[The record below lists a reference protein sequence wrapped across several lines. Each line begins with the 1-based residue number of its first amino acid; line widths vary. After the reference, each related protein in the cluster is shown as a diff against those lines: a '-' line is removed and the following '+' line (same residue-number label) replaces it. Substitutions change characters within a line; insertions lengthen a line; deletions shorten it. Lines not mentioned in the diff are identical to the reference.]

1 MIKKILLIA
10 LFAISTMQ
18 VFSQNNALNFDGTDD
33 YVTFPE
39 IGTQMNSFTYEAW
52 IKPKKIFDQQ
62 ILGYPPLYLF
72 STDEQAEGS
81 ISIQISQENFCLEI
95 KGSAEGMTFMNDS
108 PIVYDVWQH
117 VAVTCDV
124 AAKKITYYYNGK
136 EQDIW
141 DLDYP
146 PYIPPINL
154 TSASSR
160 SEEGKNP
167 YAGTVDEIRI
177 WNKVRTS
184 AEIKSS
190 MCTELTGTESGLVA
204 YYQFNQGVANGEN
217 TTINT
222 LNDKTSNHFD
232 GTLHNFGL
240 NATATSNWVNGFVI
254 PKVPGTP
261 TAVSAEAGNKQVI
274 VNFTAPSSD
283 GGSPI
288 NDYTVTYN
296 PGGIKVTGR
305 TSPVVISGLTPGQSY
320 TFTVTAN
327 NNMGGGVPSAATAAV
342 KPYQVPTITSFAP
355 NNGPV
360 GTEVTI
366 TGTGFNPNAAYNLV
380 YFAAQKVAVS
390 KATATSLTVTV
401 PAGVGSTLPLSVSA
415 GGYSATSSGCNT
427 PYFHVTNTPTL
438 ELNYANIYQIAYL
451 TNESCISLAD
461 FSNDGKPDIAITNPT
476 DNRIYIG
483 LGVTGYGFKYNSL
496 DCGVGGRPTG
506 IVSSDFNNDGKIDLA
521 SSLYGSVGVFLG
533 NGNGTFS
540 AKKEYSVVGS
550 LPRAIAVGDL
560 NGDGKSDLIAGN
572 TSFPG
577 TSIDIFIGN
586 GDGTFKTGI
595 SRGIEGPPAAI
606 AVGDLNRDNKDDI
619 VVCGSSTWGG
629 GSYVNIF
636 YGKDILNSVIDKKIY
651 VGTNVSSVLVCDLNR
666 DGKLDIVFLDTGNN
680 TLSILQ
686 GNGDGTFMPKMDID
700 AGSNAVSVSE
710 GDFDGDGKPNLMVL
724 HSNGDESVATIWGRN
739 DDGTVTSGKTLEA
752 YSTSQSKAI
761 VGDFNFDGRADFFIT
776 AQGYSGADTYT
787 NIQSPIVAT
796 HEVTGITST
805 SASVRGEIVSF
816 NNALT
821 TLQANEHGVVY
832 STEANPTIESK
843 KLNLGRKNQIGSFT
857 ANIPNLTP
865 GTKYYAKAYAGTY
878 ISAKYYIS
886 YGKEVSFTTLAAAPN
901 APTEVSAKAGN
912 AKAVVSFTA
921 PYDNGSPLTGYSVTS
936 IPEGITT
943 TGLASPITV
952 SGLTNGTS
960 YTFTVTATNL
970 LGTSMPSV
978 PSNAVTPMVDT
989 EKPVINQMPENISV
1003 SVEAGKTYA
1012 TVSWTEP
1019 TATDNVGVTQ
1029 LTADY
1034 KSGAQFPAGTTT
1046 VTYTAID
1053 EDQNIAT
1060 ASFTI
1065 TVAISTGI
1073 DNPASTQAINLYPNP
1088 VKDVLNI
1095 NTGNMNDKGWY
1106 NIVSISGS
1114 SLAKGVVE
1122 NGKASVSMQ
1131 ALKSGIY
1138 IINIQ
1143 TGGRQVSHTIV
1154 KK

>member
-1 MIKKILLIA
+1 
-10 LFAISTMQ
+10 
-18 VFSQNNALNFDGTDD
+18 
-33 YVTFPE
+33 
-39 IGTQMNSFTYEAW
+39 
-52 IKPKKIFDQQ
+52 
-62 ILGYPPLYLF
+62 
-72 STDEQAEGS
+72 
-81 ISIQISQENFCLEI
+81 
-95 KGSAEGMTFMNDS
+95 
-108 PIVYDVWQH
+108 
-117 VAVTCDV
+117 
-124 AAKKITYYYNGK
+124 
-136 EQDIW
+136 
-141 DLDYP
+141 
-146 PYIPPINL
+146 
-154 TSASSR
+154 
-160 SEEGKNP
+160 
-167 YAGTVDEIRI
+167 
-177 WNKVRTS
+177 
-184 AEIKSS
+184 
-190 MCTELTGTESGLVA
+190 
-204 YYQFNQGVANGEN
+204 
-217 TTINT
+217 
-222 LNDKTSNHFD
+222 
-232 GTLHNFGL
+232 
-240 NATATSNWVNGFVI
+240 
-254 PKVPGTP
+254 
-261 TAVSAEAGNKQVI
+261 
-274 VNFTAPSSD
+274 
-283 GGSPI
+283 
-288 NDYTVTYN
+288 
-296 PGGIKVTGR
+296 
-305 TSPVVISGLTPGQSY
+305 
-320 TFTVTAN
+320 
-327 NNMGGGVPSAATAAV
+327 
-342 KPYQVPTITSFAP
+342 
-355 NNGPV
+355 
-360 GTEVTI
+360 
-366 TGTGFNPNAAYNLV
+366 
-380 YFAAQKVAVS
+380 
-390 KATATSLTVTV
+390 
-401 PAGVGSTLPLSVSA
+401 
-415 GGYSATSSGCNT
+415 
-427 PYFHVTNTPTL
+427 
-438 ELNYANIYQIAYL
+438 
-451 TNESCISLAD
+451 
-461 FSNDGKPDIAITNPT
+461 
-476 DNRIYIG
+476 
-483 LGVTGYGFKYNSL
+483 
-496 DCGVGGRPTG
+496 
-506 IVSSDFNNDGKIDLA
+506 
-521 SSLYGSVGVFLG
+521 
-533 NGNGTFS
+533 
-540 AKKEYSVVGS
+540 
-550 LPRAIAVGDL
+550 
-560 NGDGKSDLIAGN
+560 
-572 TSFPG
+572 
-577 TSIDIFIGN
+577 
-586 GDGTFKTGI
+586 
-595 SRGIEGPPAAI
+595 
-606 AVGDLNRDNKDDI
+606 
-619 VVCGSSTWGG
+619 
-629 GSYVNIF
+629 
-636 YGKDILNSVIDKKIY
+636 
-651 VGTNVSSVLVCDLNR
+651 
-666 DGKLDIVFLDTGNN
+666 
-680 TLSILQ
+680 
-686 GNGDGTFMPKMDID
+686 
-700 AGSNAVSVSE
+700 
-710 GDFDGDGKPNLMVL
+710 
-724 HSNGDESVATIWGRN
+724 
-739 DDGTVTSGKTLEA
+739 
-752 YSTSQSKAI
+752 